1 MLDKQTIYDLIESQG
16 GESGM
21 SEFQAR
27 YFVCNSQITPY
38 RKVRQAMLELET
50 RIAGRKQME
59 RNIKRAEIQKQMHLR
74 DQSMEPDTLAQQLIQ
89 CDIDQ
94 LDYDLSVYEKKMT
107 GILKEIDI
115 FINIIR
121 ETVQDSET
129 LIDYHKWDM
138 EKEREYW
145 IARMG
150 KQAAMDLVTMGRL
163 GQGNLDSIVM
173 MPIEEQTEA
182 LKLAAK
188 YSGMIDQGM
197 GILTKQALQEL
208 AQVPAQL
215 QFVDELVDTKLQLQN
230 KAQGEDI

>member
-1 MLDKQTIYDLIESQG
+1 
-16 GESGM
+16 
-21 SEFQAR
+21 
-27 YFVCNSQITPY
+27 
-38 RKVRQAMLELET
+38 
-50 RIAGRKQME
+50 
-59 RNIKRAEIQKQMHLR
+59 
-74 DQSMEPDTLAQQLIQ
+74 
-89 CDIDQ
+89 
-94 LDYDLSVYEKKMT
+94 
-107 GILKEIDI
+107 
-115 FINIIR
+115 
-121 ETVQDSET
+121 
-129 LIDYHKWDM
+129 M

-173 MPIEEQTEA
+173 MPIEEQTET